1 MSHELRTPL
10 NAIVGFAQLLE
21 IDHRT
26 PLTYTRKSYVGHIVE
41 SGAHLL
47 ELINEVLEL
56 DRIEAGKL
64 ALAIEDV
71 TVRLV
76 VDDCL
81 VLLEALARRHGVV
94 IVDCA
99 DGADSMV
106 RISVEDTG
114 IGIPEERRSE
124 ILERFGR
131 PGQGTVPVEG
141 TGIGLAVSKQFVDL
155 MDGSIGFESAL
166 GAGSM
171 FWFELPLAKRDS
183 DAEPGPVLGEA
194 DARLTLGSR
203 ADGGL
208 A

>member
-1 MSHELRTPL
+1 
-10 NAIVGFAQLLE
+10 
-21 IDHRT
+21 
-26 PLTYTRKSYVGHIVE
+26 
-41 SGAHLL
+41 
-47 ELINEVLEL
+47 
-56 DRIEAGKL
+56 
-64 ALAIEDV
+64 
-71 TVRLV
+71 
-76 VDDCL
+76 
-81 VLLEALARRHGVV
+81 
-94 IVDCA
+94 
-99 DGADSMV
+99 MV

-131 PGQGTVPVEG
+131 LGQGTVPVEG

-155 MDGSIGFESAL
+155 MDGSIGFESVL

-183 DAEPGPVLGEA
+183 DAEPVPALGEA